1 MQKRTYPKTV
11 FRKKV
16 FKGLFWTGFVL
27 VFFLS
32 VIAIVRVSNFDTNPV
47 EAKQVQSE
55 ETKVNYAL
63 SEGAQSFAQNFARE
77 YFDWQNGDEDK
88 KTRVERLQP
97 YLANGLDE
105 HAGLSFE
112 GMEWNS
118 RLSTSQVWH
127 VEETGDDS
135 ANITLRVEHILNKNT
150 PQEAPSEEK
159 TGPYEKYFV
168 VPIQTDG
175 ISFVVHQIPYFIS
188 APEKPKIT
196 SDTTINETGKL
207 QDSKLQEEIT
217 SALNTFFKV
226 YTNGTQEELS
236 YYIKGDEIQTMTG
249 VITFKEVK
257 NLIIKQDK
265 STNQYK
271 VYATVVF
278 QENQSKAQV
287 VYPYELILLK
297 EENRWFI
304 KSIKNR

>member
-105 HAGLSFE
+105 QAGLSFE

-118 RLSTSQVWH
+118 SLSTSQVWH
-127 VEETGDDS
+127 VEETGADS
-135 ANITLRVEHILNKNT
+135 SNITLRVEHILTKNT

-175 ISFVVHQIPYFIS
+175 ASFVVHQIPYFIS

-196 SDTTINETGKL
+196 SDTTINETENSKIQNSRKKL
-207 QDSKLQEEIT
+207 HQHLIHFLKYIPMEHKKNCHITLKAMKFRRWQVSLHSKKLKIL
-217 SALNTFFKV
+217 SLNKINQQINTKFTLPLFFRK
-226 YTNGTQEELS
+226 
-236 YYIKGDEIQTMTG
+236 
-249 VITFKEVK
+249 
-257 NLIIKQDK
+257 IKQK
-265 STNQYK
+265 H
-271 VYATVVF
+271 
-278 QENQSKAQV
+278 
-287 VYPYELILLK
+287 
-297 EENRWFI
+297 RWFI
-304 KSIKNR
+304 HMN